1 VIVRALCAATKFRDR
16 VNVKARR
23 HAAAWSKSRYA
34 MSNGALSLFDY
45 PTEKVIIECRRCEK
59 RGRFDKA
66 ALIERVGPD
75 EALPTLRLRLAAG
88 LGCPVAQATTEG
100 GFQVAQCG
108 AHYLELLIKH

>member
-1 VIVRALCAATKFRDR
+1 M
-16 VNVKARR
+16 N
-23 HAAAWSKSRYA
+23 
-34 MSNGALSLFDY
+34 NGALSLSDY
-45 PTEKVIIECRRCEK
+45 PTEKVIIECRRCDK

-88 LGCPVAQATTEG
+88 LGCDVAKATIEG

-108 AHYLELLIKH
+108 AHYPELLIKH